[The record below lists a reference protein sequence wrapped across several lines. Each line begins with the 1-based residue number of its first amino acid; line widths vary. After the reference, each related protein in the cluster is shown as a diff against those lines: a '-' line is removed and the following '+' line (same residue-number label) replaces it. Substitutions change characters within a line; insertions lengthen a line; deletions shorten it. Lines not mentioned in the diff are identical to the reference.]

1 MTSDPRY
8 HVQLQNKVQ
17 PAKMRVG
24 KANEALEIAKQKL
37 CVMEAKIKVL
47 QERLDG
53 LQESYEQATIDKG
66 QCTIIIILQSIS
78 NI

>member
-1 MTSDPRY
+1 M
-8 HVQLQNKVQ
+8 QLQNKVQ
-17 PAKMRVG
+17 PAKMRVE

-66 QCTIIIILQSIS
+66 SYCLLILSGHSTVYIAQ
-78 NI
+78 N